1 MSVPRGAQT
10 PSRTPEI
17 PARHASPSIPFLRLP
32 GAAVD
37 LPASLPPLTE
47 SPSPTSER
55 RLSFR
60 SRLKNR
66 LSPRLQAL
74 SRWKKEKRLLAYP
87 LFDIGPDLLHHLCL
101 FLSSNRVIALAL
113 TCQYCHQELRKD
125 SLWNKLLAR
134 DFGRRRRSTH
144 TRLVPRKYYQYL
156 YIKRE
161 QRRRRRKQKRVLKR
175 LRSSGLM

>member
-101 FLSSNRVIALAL
+101 FLSSNRVIALAVN
-113 TCQYCHQELRKD
+113 RID
-125 SLWNKLLAR
+125 ASLISKGRLSCSCAVDVSILSPGTEKGLA
-134 DFGRRRRSTH
+134 
-144 TRLVPRKYYQYL
+144 V
-156 YIKRE
+156 E
-161 QRRRRRKQKRVLKR
+161 QAL
-175 LRSSGLM
+175 GT